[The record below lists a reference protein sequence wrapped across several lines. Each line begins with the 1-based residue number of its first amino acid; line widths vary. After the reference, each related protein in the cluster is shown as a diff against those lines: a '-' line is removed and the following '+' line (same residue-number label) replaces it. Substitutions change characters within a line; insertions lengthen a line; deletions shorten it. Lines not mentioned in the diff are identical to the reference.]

1 MPRPLS
7 NDLRERVI
15 ARRDAGESIRT
26 IAAAFGLAPSTVSKW
41 DQRRRKTGS
50 VAPGKF
56 GGHRRPILE
65 PHRET
70 VHALVAAKPHRPVR
84 ELQAELAALG
94 IHASPEAVRIF
105 LHAEGL
111 SFKKNR
117 VRQRTGQ
124 T

>member
-15 ARRDAGESIRT
+15 SRRKAGESIRA
-26 IAAAFGLAPSTVSKW
+26 IASALGLAPSTVSKW
-41 DQRRRKTGS
+41 DQRRRRTGS
-50 VAPGKF
+50 VAPAKF

-70 VHALVAAKPHRPVR
+70 VHVLVAAKPHRPVR

-94 IHASPEAVRIF
+94 IHASPEAVRTF

-117 VRQRTGQ
+117 VRQRTRSA
-124 T
+124 

>member
-1 MPRPLS
+1 MARPLS
-7 NDLRERVI
+7 TDLRERVM
-15 ARRDAGESIRT
+15 ARRAAGESIRAT
-26 IAAAFGLAPSTVSKW
+26 AAVFGLAPSTISKW
-41 DQRRRKTGS
+41 DQRHRRTGS
-50 VAPGKF
+50 FAPAKF

-94 IHASPEAVRIF
+94 IQASPEAVRTF

-117 VRQRTGQ
+117 VRLRTGPP
-124 T
+124 